1 MITHIVLFKLKDESA
16 ESIEKAKNTLMDMDG
31 KIPELKGIEVGVD
44 ITHSNRSYNLA
55 LITKFDSL
63 ESLEAYQINP
73 LHVGVS
79 KYMVSVSASIVAV
92 DFKSSQAFVD
102 M

>member
-16 ESIEKAKNTLMDMDG
+16 ENIEKARNILMDMDG

-44 ITHSNRSYNLA
+44 VTHSDRSYNLA
-55 LITKFDSL
+55 LMTKFDSL

-79 KYMVSVSASIVAV
+79 KHMVSVSASIVAV
-92 DFKSSQAFVD
+92 DFESS
-102 M
+102 

>member
-31 KIPELKGIEVGVD
+31 KIPELKNIEVGID
-44 ITHSNRSYNLA
+44 ITHSDRSYNLA
-55 LITKFDSL
+55 LMTKFDSL

-92 DFKSSQAFVD
+92 DFESS
-102 M
+102 

>member
-31 KIPELKGIEVGVD
+31 KIPELKDIEVGIN
-44 ITHSNRSYNLA
+44 ITHADRSYNLA
-55 LITKFDSL
+55 LVTKFDSL

-73 LHVGVS
+73 IHVGVS
-79 KYMVSVSASIVAV
+79 KYMVSVSTSIVAV
-92 DFKSSQAFVD
+92 DFESS
-102 M
+102 

>member
-1 MITHIVLFKLKDESA
+1 MITHIVMFKLKDESA
-16 ESIEKAKNTLMDMDG
+16 DSIEKAKNTLMDMDG
-31 KIPELKGIEVGVD
+31 KIPELKDIEVGID
-44 ITHSNRSYNLA
+44 ITHSDRSYNLA
-55 LITKFDSL
+55 LMTKFDSL

-92 DFKSSQAFVD
+92 DFESS
-102 M
+102 

>member
-16 ESIEKAKNTLMDMDG
+16 ESIEKARNILRDMEG

-44 ITHSNRSYNLA
+44 VTHSDRSYNLA
-55 LITKFDSL
+55 LMTKFDSL

-79 KYMVSVSASIVAV
+79 KYMVSISASIVAV
-92 DFKSSQAFVD
+92 DFESV
-102 M
+102 

>member
-16 ESIEKAKNTLMDMDG
+16 ENIEKARNILMDMDG
-31 KIPELKGIEVGVD
+31 KISELKGIEVGVD
-44 ITHSNRSYNLA
+44 VTHSDRSYNLA
-55 LITKFDSL
+55 LMTKFDSL

-79 KYMVSVSASIVAV
+79 KHMVSVSASIVAV
-92 DFKSSQAFVD
+92 DFESS
-102 M
+102 

>member
-31 KIPELKGIEVGVD
+31 KIPELKDIEVGID
-44 ITHSNRSYNLA
+44 ITHSDRSYNLA

-92 DFKSSQAFVD
+92 DFESS
-102 M
+102 